1 MAEFEAALGPL
12 SAPRTGPDG
21 EPDPRSWG
29 TRRAHALMELV
40 HRAVST
46 DTSIIGRGSTH
57 ATLIVT
63 AADLAEGVGTART
76 AGTIDLGRFLS
87 IPTARAMT
95 CHASLTPVVVDAH
108 GNPILI
114 GRTQRLFT
122 PAQTQALLVRDIGCT
137 LPGCT
142 RPGDWTD
149 AHHHIHW
156 ADGGPSDLDN
166 AALLCQMHHTLVHTR
181 RLAGHL
187 SAGPPGT
194 PDEHRYRVTR
204 DLTPTSYDHHL
215 ATTAPTPP
223 LTPASRG
230 GRCGR
235 NQRDRLH
242 RGTHIEPRE
251 AGGIPEIDVR
261 VHAGATERLRDADS
275 SQR

>member
-1 MAEFEAALGPL
+1 
-12 SAPRTGPDG
+12 
-21 EPDPRSWG
+21 
-29 TRRAHALMELV
+29 
-40 HRAVST
+40 
-46 DTSIIGRGSTH
+46 
-57 ATLIVT
+57 
-63 AADLAEGVGTART
+63 
-76 AGTIDLGRFLS
+76 
-87 IPTARAMT
+87 
-95 CHASLTPVVVDAH
+95 
-108 GNPILI
+108 
-114 GRTQRLFT
+114 
-122 PAQTQALLVRDIGCT
+122 
-137 LPGCT
+137 
-142 RPGDWTD
+142 
-149 AHHHIHW
+149 
-156 ADGGPSDLDN
+156 
-166 AALLCQMHHTLVHTR
+166 MHHTLVHTR

-187 SAGPPGT
+187 STGPPGT

-251 AGGIPEIDVR
+251 AGGVPEIDVR